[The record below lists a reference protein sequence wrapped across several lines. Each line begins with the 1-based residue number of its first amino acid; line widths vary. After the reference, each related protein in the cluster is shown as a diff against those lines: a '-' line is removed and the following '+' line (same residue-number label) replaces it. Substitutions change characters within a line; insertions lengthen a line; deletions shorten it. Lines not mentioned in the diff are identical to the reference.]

1 MTILTTI
8 LQWVFWLNLPVGGVA
23 LALLVA
29 FLQVKHTQESS
40 LSANLKRIDW
50 IGNLILAPSL
60 VAILIAL
67 TDADTKAPWSS
78 WKIIVP
84 LVLGF
89 AGLGLFQYYES
100 TSFCNEPT
108 VPIRLLSNRTSVA
121 GYILTLIHIITSIW
135 SIYFFP
141 LYFQSVKG
149 SSPSRSGI
157 QVLPTFLI
165 LLPFAIV
172 SGLLV
177 SKTGRYRPI
186 HHVGF
191 AVMIIGFGLSSLL
204 DANSSTAEWVI
215 YQGIIAA
222 GSGTVVSSILPAI
235 QAALSDDDTA
245 GSTALFTFMRSF
257 GAVWGITIPVAV
269 FNSRFDKLLYRI
281 QDPAIRAQLAG
292 GQAYQHASREFIYS
306 FPVTDRN
313 QIISVYTDALKLVW
327 QVGIAMAG
335 LGFLIV
341 FFEKELKLRQDL
353 QSEFGLKDKKEQQS
367 KTEETENPAI
377 ANAV

>member
-1 MTILTTI
+1 
-8 LQWVFWLNLPVGGVA
+8 
-23 LALLVA
+23 
-29 FLQVKHTQESS
+29 
-40 LSANLKRIDW
+40 
-50 IGNLILAPSL
+50 
-60 VAILIAL
+60 
-67 TDADTKAPWSS
+67 
-78 WKIIVP
+78 
-84 LVLGF
+84 
-89 AGLGLFQYYES
+89 
-100 TSFCNEPT
+100 
-108 VPIRLLSNRTSVA
+108 
-121 GYILTLIHIITSIW
+121 
-135 SIYFFP
+135 
-141 LYFQSVKG
+141 
-149 SSPSRSGI
+149 
-157 QVLPTFLI
+157 
-165 LLPFAIV
+165 
-172 SGLLV
+172 
-177 SKTGRYRPI
+177 
-186 HHVGF
+186 
-191 AVMIIGFGLSSLL
+191 MIIGFGLSSLL